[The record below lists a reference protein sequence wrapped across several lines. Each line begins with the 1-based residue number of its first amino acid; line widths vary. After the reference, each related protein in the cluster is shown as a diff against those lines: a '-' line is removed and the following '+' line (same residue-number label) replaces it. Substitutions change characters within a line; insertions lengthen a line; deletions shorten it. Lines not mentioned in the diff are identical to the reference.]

1 MRVCSIL
8 EGMERMGNPELA
20 PQERFTYRNYRTWP
34 DDERWELIGG
44 HAWAMSPAP
53 LRSHQK
59 LSVWLSRQIG
69 NFLEGKPCEVYAA
82 PFDVLFPEGD
92 EADDD
97 IETVVQ
103 PDIVVICD
111 KSKLTREGARGAPDL
126 VVEILSPSTSKK
138 DQREKFELYQR
149 HGVREYWVVDP
160 AGEWL
165 CVYRPTPAG
174 TFDQGE
180 LRERGR
186 EYGPIGSRVLEGF
199 AVDPARLFAD
209 LG

>member
-1 MRVCSIL
+1 
-8 EGMERMGNPELA
+8 MERLGNPALA
-20 PQERFTYRNYRTWP
+20 PQERFTYRHYRTWP
-34 DDERWELIGG
+34 DPERWELIDG

-53 LRSHQK
+53 MRSHQK
-59 LSVWLSRQIG
+59 LSVWLTRQIG
-69 NFLEGKPCEVYAA
+69 NFLEGKASEVYAA

-92 EADDD
+92 ETDDD
-97 IETVVQ
+97 VETVVQ

-111 KSKLTREGARGAPDL
+111 KSKLTRAGARGAPDL

-138 DQREKFELYQR
+138 DQREKFELYEK
-149 HGVREYWVVDP
+149 HGVREYWVIDP

-165 CVYRPTPAG
+165 CVYRPTLTG
-174 TFDQGE
+174 IFDTGE

-186 EYGPIGSRVLEGF
+186 EYGPIRSRVLEGF
-199 AVDPARLFAD
+199 AVDPAKLFAD